1 METRDNKLI
10 WESFKNDREIDIYIE
25 HVLFNGS
32 YIIEEGIL
40 GDIGGVLKN
49 VGSKV
54 KDAFQK
60 YNPQEIYNRAYI
72 NISNKKD
79 QLQKMHPNAS
89 KLLKIAANP
98 RNIKLAMMA
107 ITLLGTLAGMDLSSA
122 SDVLSDLPDD
132 EGTLQDQLLQS
143 HQAAEN
149 MRDADA
155 NLAGTNFDT
164 DTLAQGGMQVDYGGI
179 DEYLNEL
186 VQSGSIDQQGAD
198 QIIQCIDMQSGLEMG
213 ELLEG
218 ITVESYNV
226 SDIEQLSVTD
236 DSGVTVTGE
245 DSFESYI
252 KTTVTDRNGNELVLA
267 EIKQGSVTNLETQE
281 VQIVD
286 QQGGLKFDIIKVMTA
301 NINKL
306 PYDQQSQIWEMI
318 MDREFDGVRDQFTQ
332 TQQIQENNLIWHR
345 YITEAG
351 ETQIAQ
357 IQQKQQQYVRG
368 LQNLALVMAQR
379 AIRKQVPVGTNISAK
394 QL

>member
-1 METRDNKLI
+1 
-10 WESFKNDREIDIYIE
+10 
-25 HVLFNGS
+25 
-32 YIIEEGIL
+32 
-40 GDIGGVLKN
+40 
-49 VGSKV
+49 
-54 KDAFQK
+54 
-60 YNPQEIYNRAYI
+60 
-72 NISNKKD
+72 
-79 QLQKMHPNAS
+79 
-89 KLLKIAANP
+89 
-98 RNIKLAMMA
+98 
-107 ITLLGTLAGMDLSSA
+107 
-122 SDVLSDLPDD
+122 
-132 EGTLQDQLLQS
+132 
-143 HQAAEN
+143 
-149 MRDADA
+149 
-155 NLAGTNFDT
+155 
-164 DTLAQGGMQVDYGGI
+164 
-179 DEYLNEL
+179 
-186 VQSGSIDQQGAD
+186 
-198 QIIQCIDMQSGLEMG
+198 MQSGLEMG

-218 ITVESYNV
+218 ITVESYDV

-245 DSFESYI
+245 DSFESYV

-357 IQQKQQQYVRG
+357 IQQKQQQYVSG
-368 LQNLALVMAQR
+368 LQNLALVMVQR